1 MEKKSNLLLSF
12 LIGAA
17 AGAAIA
23 YLLSNGKG
31 EEIEKDIK
39 ETAGKIKDELEKQ
52 YEKGKALVEDLK
64 QKADE
69 TLGGNNPV

>member
-23 YLLSNGKG
+23 YLLTSGKG
-31 EEIEKDIK
+31 EEIEKEIK
-39 ETAGKIKDELEKQ
+39 ETAVKIKDELEKQ
-52 YEKGKALVEDLK
+52 YEKGKAIVEEIK
-64 QKADE
+64 HKADE
-69 TLGGNNPV
+69 TIGGNNPA